1 MISKKWI
8 VEIEGIKPLICNV
21 RKRELDAELGACKKD
36 ELNEWEE
43 NNWQRK
49 AEVDDGNQVI
59 IPERWFKA
67 MLIMSC
73 KKTAMVPHFATS
85 KRQTYT
91 SYVSSFVITNIGE
104 PLCAANETVYFG
116 AYVGAQGAGSKSK
129 VWKVRPLIKEWS
141 GTFEIIDPL
150 GRMKEKELEEL
161 LTYGGLIIGI
171 GDARA
176 LNFGRF
182 DVTKITEKKDER
194 KLA

>member
-8 VEIEGIKPLICNV
+8 VEIKGIKPLISNV
-21 RKRELDAELGACKKD
+21 RKRELDAELSACKKD

-43 NNWQRK
+43 NNWRRK
-49 AEVDDGNQVI
+49 AEVDDNEQVF

-73 KKTAMVPHFATS
+73 KKTTMVPHFATS

-91 SYVSSFVITNIGE
+91 SYVSSFVINNIGD
-104 PLCAANETVYFG
+104 PLCAASETEYFG

-129 VWKVRPLIKEWS
+129 VWRVRPRIKEW
-141 GTFEIIDPL
+141 GATFEIIDPL
-150 GRMKEKELEEL
+150 GRMKKEELEEL

-171 GDARA
+171 GDARS
-176 LNFGRF
+176 LNYGRF
-182 DVTKITEKKDER
+182 DVTKIMEAKE
-194 KLA
+194 